1 MSQNET
7 SGTVAVDNQKI
18 KTKQMVLIALM
29 TAVTCV
35 LGPLSIPLPFSPVP
49 ISLTNFA
56 IFLAIFVLGM
66 KNGTISFIIYLLLGA
81 VGVPV
86 FSSFRGGLQVLAGPT
101 GGYLIGFIFLALI
114 MGFALDHFDRKL
126 GSYNHWNDHRNGC
139 MLCIRNSLA
148 CKTFKPL
155 LQRRP
160 YDGCYPIP
168 SWRCSQNHHRSNRR
182 TKTLRCYTEDKIIE
196 LFTERN
202 IQTNLHGFLFGCF
215 SFYRRLK
222 YYML

>member
-7 SGTVAVDNQKI
+7 SGTVAVDNQQI
-18 KTKQMVLIALM
+18 RTKQMVLIALM

-66 KNGTISFIIYLLLGA
+66 KSGTISFIIYLLLGA
-81 VGVPV
+81 IGVPV

-114 MGFALDHFDRKL
+114 MGFALEHFDRKL
-126 GSYNHWNDHRNGC
+126 VPTIIGMIIGMAVCYAFGTVW
-139 MLCIRNSLA
+139 LAKLLSLS
-148 CKTFKPL
+148 FKEGL
-155 LQRRP
+155 MMGVIP
-160 YDGCYPIP
+160 YLAGDAA
-168 SWRCSQNHHRSNRR
+168 
-182 TKTLRCYTEDKIIE
+182 KIIIAAIVGPK
-196 LFTERN
+196 LYGATQKIR
-202 IQTNLHGFLFGCF
+202 
-215 SFYRRLK
+215 
-222 YYML
+222 

>member
-18 KTKQMVLIALM
+18 RTKQMVLIALM

-86 FSSFRGGLQVLAGPT
+86 FSSFRGGFQVLAGPT

-126 GSYNHWNDHRNGC
+126 VPTIIGMIIGMAVGWKVVRG
-139 MLCIRNSLA
+139 RR
-148 CKTFKPL
+148 L
-155 LQRRP
+155 LQSSGR
-160 YDGCYPIP
+160 
-168 SWRCSQNHHRSNRR
+168 
-182 TKTLRCYTEDKIIE
+182 
-196 LFTERN
+196 
-202 IQTNLHGFLFGCF
+202 
-215 SFYRRLK
+215 
-222 YYML
+222 

>member
-18 KTKQMVLIALM
+18 RTKQMVLIALM

-66 KNGTISFIIYLLLGA
+66 KSGTISFIIYLLLGA

-86 FSSFRGGLQVLAGPT
+86 FSSFRGGFQVLAGPT

-126 GSYNHWNDHRNGC
+126 VPTIIGMIIGMAVCYAFGTVW
-139 MLCIRNSLA
+139 LAKLLSLS
-148 CKTFKPL
+148 FKEGL
-155 LQRRP
+155 MMGVIP
-160 YDGCYPIP
+160 YLAGDAA
-168 SWRCSQNHHRSNRR
+168 
-182 TKTLRCYTEDKIIE
+182 KIIIAAIVGPK
-196 LFTERN
+196 LYGATQKMR
-202 IQTNLHGFLFGCF
+202 
-215 SFYRRLK
+215 
-222 YYML
+222 

>member
-18 KTKQMVLIALM
+18 RTKQMVLIALM

-126 GSYNHWNDHRNGC
+126 VPTIIGMSIGMVVCYAFGTVW
-139 MLCIRNSLA
+139 LAKLLSLS
-148 CKTFKPL
+148 FKEGL
-155 LQRRP
+155 MMGVIP
-160 YDGCYPIP
+160 YLAGDAA
-168 SWRCSQNHHRSNRR
+168 
-182 TKTLRCYTEDKIIE
+182 KIIIAAIVGPK
-196 LFTERN
+196 LYGATQKIR
-202 IQTNLHGFLFGCF
+202 
-215 SFYRRLK
+215 
-222 YYML
+222 

>member
-18 KTKQMVLIALM
+18 RTKQMVLIALM

-35 LGPLSIPLPFSPVP
+35 LRPLSIPLPFSPVP

-66 KNGTISFIIYLLLGA
+66 KSGTISFIIYLLLGA

-86 FSSFRGGLQVLAGPT
+86 FSSFRGGFQVLAGPT

-126 GSYNHWNDHRNGC
+126 VPTIIGMIIGMAVCYAFGTVW
-139 MLCIRNSLA
+139 LAKLLSLS
-148 CKTFKPL
+148 FKEGL
-155 LQRRP
+155 MMGVIP
-160 YDGCYPIP
+160 YLAGDAA
-168 SWRCSQNHHRSNRR
+168 
-182 TKTLRCYTEDKIIE
+182 KIIIAAIVGPK
-196 LFTERN
+196 LYGATQKIR
-202 IQTNLHGFLFGCF
+202 
-215 SFYRRLK
+215 
-222 YYML
+222 

>member
-18 KTKQMVLIALM
+18 RTKQMVLIALM

-66 KNGTISFIIYLLLGA
+66 KSGTISFIIYLLLGA
-81 VGVPV
+81 IGVPV

-126 GSYNHWNDHRNGC
+126 VPTIIGMIIGMAVCYAFGTVW
-139 MLCIRNSLA
+139 LAKLLSLS
-148 CKTFKPL
+148 FKEGL
-155 LQRRP
+155 MMGVIP
-160 YDGCYPIP
+160 YLAGDAA
-168 SWRCSQNHHRSNRR
+168 
-182 TKTLRCYTEDKIIE
+182 KIIIAAIVGPI
-196 LFTERN
+196 LYGATQKIR
-202 IQTNLHGFLFGCF
+202 
-215 SFYRRLK
+215 
-222 YYML
+222 

>member
-18 KTKQMVLIALM
+18 RTKQMVLIALM

-126 GSYNHWNDHRNGC
+126 VPTIIGMIIGMAVCYAFGTVW
-139 MLCIRNSLA
+139 LAKLLSLS
-148 CKTFKPL
+148 FKEGL
-155 LQRRP
+155 MMGVIP
-160 YDGCYPIP
+160 YLPGDVA
-168 SWRCSQNHHRSNRR
+168 
-182 TKTLRCYTEDKIIE
+182 KIIIAAIVGPK
-196 LFTERN
+196 LYGATQKIR
-202 IQTNLHGFLFGCF
+202 
-215 SFYRRLK
+215 
-222 YYML
+222 

>member
-86 FSSFRGGLQVLAGPT
+86 FSSFRGGLQVL
-101 GGYLIGFIFLALI
+101 IGFIFLALI

-126 GSYNHWNDHRNGC
+126 VPTIIGMIIG
-139 MLCIRNSLA
+139 MA
-148 CKTFKPL
+148 V
-155 LQRRP
+155 
-160 YDGCYPIP
+160 
-168 SWRCSQNHHRSNRR
+168 
-182 TKTLRCYTEDKIIE
+182 CYTFGTVWLAKLLSLSFKEGLMMGVIPYLAGDVAKIIIAAIVGPK
-196 LFTERN
+196 LYGATQKIR
-202 IQTNLHGFLFGCF
+202 
-215 SFYRRLK
+215 
-222 YYML
+222 

>member
-18 KTKQMVLIALM
+18 RTKQMVLIALM

-126 GSYNHWNDHRNGC
+126 VPTIIGMIIG
-139 MLCIRNSLA
+139 MVV
-148 CKTFKPL
+148 
-155 LQRRP
+155 
-160 YDGCYPIP
+160 
-168 SWRCSQNHHRSNRR
+168 
-182 TKTLRCYTEDKIIE
+182 CYTFGTVWLAKLLSLSFKEGLMMGVIPYLAGDVAKIIIAAIVGPK
-196 LFTERN
+196 LYGVTQKIR
-202 IQTNLHGFLFGCF
+202 
-215 SFYRRLK
+215 
-222 YYML
+222 

>member
-18 KTKQMVLIALM
+18 RTKQMVLIALM

-66 KNGTISFIIYLLLGA
+66 KSGTISFIIYLLLGA

-86 FSSFRGGLQVLAGPT
+86 FSSFRGGFQVLAGAT

-126 GSYNHWNDHRNGC
+126 VPTIIGMIIGMAVCYAFGTVW
-139 MLCIRNSLA
+139 LAKLLSLS
-148 CKTFKPL
+148 FKEGL
-155 LQRRP
+155 MMGVIP
-160 YDGCYPIP
+160 YLAGDAA
-168 SWRCSQNHHRSNRR
+168 
-182 TKTLRCYTEDKIIE
+182 KIIIAAIVGPK
-196 LFTERN
+196 LYGATQKIR
-202 IQTNLHGFLFGCF
+202 
-215 SFYRRLK
+215 
-222 YYML
+222 

>member
-7 SGTVAVDNQKI
+7 SGPVAVDNQKI
-18 KTKQMVLIALM
+18 RTKQMVLIALM

-66 KNGTISFIIYLLLGA
+66 KSGTISFIIYLLLGA
-81 VGVPV
+81 IGVPV

-126 GSYNHWNDHRNGC
+126 VPTIIGMIIGMAVCYAFGTVW
-139 MLCIRNSLA
+139 LAKLLSLS
-148 CKTFKPL
+148 FKEGL
-155 LQRRP
+155 MMGVIP
-160 YDGCYPIP
+160 YLAGDAA
-168 SWRCSQNHHRSNRR
+168 
-182 TKTLRCYTEDKIIE
+182 KIIIAAIVGPK
-196 LFTERN
+196 LYGATQKIR
-202 IQTNLHGFLFGCF
+202 
-215 SFYRRLK
+215 
-222 YYML
+222 

>member
-56 IFLAIFVLGM
+56 IFLAIFILGM

-126 GSYNHWNDHRNGC
+126 VPTIIGMIIGMVVCYAFGTVW
-139 MLCIRNSLA
+139 LAKLLSLS
-148 CKTFKPL
+148 FKEGL
-155 LQRRP
+155 MMGVIP
-160 YDGCYPIP
+160 YLPGDAA
-168 SWRCSQNHHRSNRR
+168 
-182 TKTLRCYTEDKIIE
+182 KIIIAAIVGPK
-196 LFTERN
+196 LYGATQKNR
-202 IQTNLHGFLFGCF
+202 
-215 SFYRRLK
+215 
-222 YYML
+222 

>member
-18 KTKQMVLIALM
+18 RTKQMVLIALM
-29 TAVTCV
+29 TAITCV

-56 IFLAIFVLGM
+56 IFLAIFILGM

-126 GSYNHWNDHRNGC
+126 VPTIIGMIIGMAVCYAFGTVW
-139 MLCIRNSLA
+139 LAKLLSLS
-148 CKTFKPL
+148 FKEGL
-155 LQRRP
+155 MMGVIP
-160 YDGCYPIP
+160 YLPGDAA
-168 SWRCSQNHHRSNRR
+168 
-182 TKTLRCYTEDKIIE
+182 KIIIAAIVGPK
-196 LFTERN
+196 LYGATQKIR
-202 IQTNLHGFLFGCF
+202 
-215 SFYRRLK
+215 
-222 YYML
+222 

>member
-7 SGTVAVDNQKI
+7 SGAVAVDNQKI

-126 GSYNHWNDHRNGC
+126 VPTIIGMIIGMVVCYAFGTVW
-139 MLCIRNSLA
+139 LAKLLSLS
-148 CKTFKPL
+148 FKEGL
-155 LQRRP
+155 MMGVIP
-160 YDGCYPIP
+160 YLAGDAA
-168 SWRCSQNHHRSNRR
+168 
-182 TKTLRCYTEDKIIE
+182 KIIIAAIVGPK
-196 LFTERN
+196 LYGATQKIR
-202 IQTNLHGFLFGCF
+202 
-215 SFYRRLK
+215 
-222 YYML
+222 

>member
-18 KTKQMVLIALM
+18 RTKQMVLIALM

-126 GSYNHWNDHRNGC
+126 VPTIIGMSIGMVVCYAFGTVW
-139 MLCIRNSLA
+139 LAKLLSLS
-148 CKTFKPL
+148 FKEGL
-155 LQRRP
+155 MMGVIP
-160 YDGCYPIP
+160 YLPGDAA
-168 SWRCSQNHHRSNRR
+168 
-182 TKTLRCYTEDKIIE
+182 KIIIAAIVGPK
-196 LFTERN
+196 LYGATQKIR
-202 IQTNLHGFLFGCF
+202 
-215 SFYRRLK
+215 
-222 YYML
+222 

>member
-66 KNGTISFIIYLLLGA
+66 KSGTISFIIYLLLGA
-81 VGVPV
+81 IGVPV
-86 FSSFRGGLQVLAGPT
+86 FSSFRGGLQVLAGAT

-126 GSYNHWNDHRNGC
+126 VPTIIGMIIGMAVCYAFGTVW
-139 MLCIRNSLA
+139 LAKLLSLS
-148 CKTFKPL
+148 FKEGL
-155 LQRRP
+155 MMGVIP
-160 YDGCYPIP
+160 YLAGDVA
-168 SWRCSQNHHRSNRR
+168 
-182 TKTLRCYTEDKIIE
+182 KIIIAAIVGPK
-196 LFTERN
+196 LYGATQKIR
-202 IQTNLHGFLFGCF
+202 
-215 SFYRRLK
+215 
-222 YYML
+222 

>member
-18 KTKQMVLIALM
+18 RTKQMVLIALM

-66 KNGTISFIIYLLLGA
+66 KSGTISFIIYLLLGA

-126 GSYNHWNDHRNGC
+126 LPTIIGMIIGMVVCYAFGTVW
-139 MLCIRNSLA
+139 LAKLLSLS
-148 CKTFKPL
+148 FKEGL
-155 LQRRP
+155 MMGVIP
-160 YDGCYPIP
+160 YLPGDAA
-168 SWRCSQNHHRSNRR
+168 
-182 TKTLRCYTEDKIIE
+182 KIIIAAIVGPK
-196 LFTERN
+196 LYGATQKIR
-202 IQTNLHGFLFGCF
+202 
-215 SFYRRLK
+215 
-222 YYML
+222 

>member
-101 GGYLIGFIFLALI
+101 GGYLIVFIFLALI

-126 GSYNHWNDHRNGC
+126 LPTIIGMIIGMVVCYAFGTVW
-139 MLCIRNSLA
+139 LAKLLSLS
-148 CKTFKPL
+148 FKEGL
-155 LQRRP
+155 MMGVIP
-160 YDGCYPIP
+160 YLPGDAA
-168 SWRCSQNHHRSNRR
+168 
-182 TKTLRCYTEDKIIE
+182 KIIIAAIVGPK
-196 LFTERN
+196 LYGATQKIR
-202 IQTNLHGFLFGCF
+202 
-215 SFYRRLK
+215 
-222 YYML
+222 

>member
-18 KTKQMVLIALM
+18 RTKQMVLIALM

-86 FSSFRGGLQVLAGPT
+86 FSSFRGGFQVLAGPT
-101 GGYLIGFIFLALI
+101 GGYLIGFILLALI

-126 GSYNHWNDHRNGC
+126 VPTIIGMIIGMAVCYAFGTVW
-139 MLCIRNSLA
+139 LAKLLSLS
-148 CKTFKPL
+148 FKEGL
-155 LQRRP
+155 MMGVIP
-160 YDGCYPIP
+160 YLAGDAA
-168 SWRCSQNHHRSNRR
+168 
-182 TKTLRCYTEDKIIE
+182 KII
-196 LFTERN
+196 
-202 IQTNLHGFLFGCF
+202 IAAIVGP
-215 SFYRRLK
+215 RLYGATQK
-222 YYML
+222 IR

>member
-18 KTKQMVLIALM
+18 RTKQMVLIALM

-66 KNGTISFIIYLLLGA
+66 KSGTISFIIYLLLGA

-86 FSSFRGGLQVLAGPT
+86 FSSFRGGFQVLAGPT

-126 GSYNHWNDHRNGC
+126 VPTIIGMIIGMAVCYAFGTVW
-139 MLCIRNSLA
+139 LAKLLSLS
-148 CKTFKPL
+148 FKEGL
-155 LQRRP
+155 MMGVIP
-160 YDGCYPIP
+160 YLPGDAA
-168 SWRCSQNHHRSNRR
+168 
-182 TKTLRCYTEDKIIE
+182 KIIIAAIVE
-196 LFTERN
+196 PKLYGATQKIR
-202 IQTNLHGFLFGCF
+202 
-215 SFYRRLK
+215 
-222 YYML
+222 

>member
-18 KTKQMVLIALM
+18 RTKQMVLIALM

-66 KNGTISFIIYLLLGA
+66 KSGTISFIIYLLLGA

-86 FSSFRGGLQVLAGPT
+86 FSSFRGGFPVLAGPT

-126 GSYNHWNDHRNGC
+126 VPTIIGMIIGMAVCYAFGTVW
-139 MLCIRNSLA
+139 LAKLLSLS
-148 CKTFKPL
+148 FKEGL
-155 LQRRP
+155 MMGVIP
-160 YDGCYPIP
+160 YLPGDAA
-168 SWRCSQNHHRSNRR
+168 
-182 TKTLRCYTEDKIIE
+182 KIIIAAIVGPK
-196 LFTERN
+196 LYGATQKIR
-202 IQTNLHGFLFGCF
+202 
-215 SFYRRLK
+215 
-222 YYML
+222 

>member
-66 KNGTISFIIYLLLGA
+66 KSGTISFIIYLLLGA
-81 VGVPV
+81 IGVPV

-114 MGFALDHFDRKL
+114 MGFALEHFDRKL
-126 GSYNHWNDHRNGC
+126 VP
-139 MLCIRNSLA
+139 
-148 CKTFKPL
+148 T
-155 LQRRP
+155 
-160 YDGCYPIP
+160 
-168 SWRCSQNHHRSNRR
+168 
-182 TKTLRCYTEDKIIE
+182 IIGM
-196 LFTERN
+196 
-202 IQTNLHGFLFGCF
+202 II
-215 SFYRRLK
+215 
-222 YYML
+222 

>member
-18 KTKQMVLIALM
+18 RTKQMVLIALM

-66 KNGTISFIIYLLLGA
+66 KNGTISFIIYLLLGT

-86 FSSFRGGLQVLAGPT
+86 FSSFRGGFQVLAGPT

-126 GSYNHWNDHRNGC
+126 VPTIIGMIIGMAVCYAFGTVW
-139 MLCIRNSLA
+139 LAKLLSLS
-148 CKTFKPL
+148 FKEGL
-155 LQRRP
+155 MMGVIP
-160 YDGCYPIP
+160 YLPGDAA
-168 SWRCSQNHHRSNRR
+168 
-182 TKTLRCYTEDKIIE
+182 KIIIAAIVGPK
-196 LFTERN
+196 LYGATQKIR
-202 IQTNLHGFLFGCF
+202 
-215 SFYRRLK
+215 
-222 YYML
+222 

>member
-126 GSYNHWNDHRNGC
+126 VPTIIGMIIGMAICYIFGTAW
-139 MLCIRNSLA
+139 LA
-148 CKTFKPL
+148 GQLGMSFVAAL
-155 LQRRP
+155 GIGVIP
-160 YDGCYPIP
+160 YLPGD
-168 SWRCSQNHHRSNRR
+168 
-182 TKTLRCYTEDKIIE
+182 TAKIIIAIIAGPQIRKAVSR
-196 LFTERN
+196 F
-202 IQTNLHGFLFGCF
+202 
-215 SFYRRLK
+215 
-222 YYML
+222 M

>member
-18 KTKQMVLIALM
+18 RTKQMVLIALM

-86 FSSFRGGLQVLAGPT
+86 VSSFRGGLQVLAGPT

-126 GSYNHWNDHRNGC
+126 VPTIIGMIIGMAVCYAFGTVW
-139 MLCIRNSLA
+139 LAKLLSLS
-148 CKTFKPL
+148 FKEGL
-155 LQRRP
+155 MMGVIP
-160 YDGCYPIP
+160 YLAGDVA
-168 SWRCSQNHHRSNRR
+168 
-182 TKTLRCYTEDKIIE
+182 KIIIAAIVGPK
-196 LFTERN
+196 LYGATQKIR
-202 IQTNLHGFLFGCF
+202 
-215 SFYRRLK
+215 
-222 YYML
+222 

>member
-18 KTKQMVLIALM
+18 RTKQMVLTALM

-66 KNGTISFIIYLLLGA
+66 KSGTISFIIYLLLGA
-81 VGVPV
+81 IGVPV

-126 GSYNHWNDHRNGC
+126 VPTIIGMIIGMAVCYAFGTVW
-139 MLCIRNSLA
+139 LAKLLSLS
-148 CKTFKPL
+148 FKEGL
-155 LQRRP
+155 MMGVIP
-160 YDGCYPIP
+160 YLPGDAA
-168 SWRCSQNHHRSNRR
+168 
-182 TKTLRCYTEDKIIE
+182 KIIIAAIVGPK
-196 LFTERN
+196 LYGATQKIR
-202 IQTNLHGFLFGCF
+202 
-215 SFYRRLK
+215 
-222 YYML
+222 

>member
-18 KTKQMVLIALM
+18 RTKQMVLIALM

-66 KNGTISFIIYLLLGA
+66 KSGTISFIIYLLLGA

-86 FSSFRGGLQVLAGPT
+86 FSSFRGGFQVLAGPT

-114 MGFALDHFDRKL
+114 MGFALYHFDRKL
-126 GSYNHWNDHRNGC
+126 VPTIIGMIIGMAVCYAFGTVW
-139 MLCIRNSLA
+139 LAKLLSLS
-148 CKTFKPL
+148 FKEGL
-155 LQRRP
+155 MMGVIP
-160 YDGCYPIP
+160 YLAGDAA
-168 SWRCSQNHHRSNRR
+168 
-182 TKTLRCYTEDKIIE
+182 KIIIAAIVGPK
-196 LFTERN
+196 LYGATQKIR
-202 IQTNLHGFLFGCF
+202 
-215 SFYRRLK
+215 
-222 YYML
+222 

>member
-18 KTKQMVLIALM
+18 RTKQMVLIALM

-114 MGFALDHFDRKL
+114 MGFALDHFERKL
-126 GSYNHWNDHRNGC
+126 VPTIIGMIIGMAVCYAFGTVW
-139 MLCIRNSLA
+139 LAKLLSLS
-148 CKTFKPL
+148 FKEGL
-155 LQRRP
+155 MMGVIP
-160 YDGCYPIP
+160 YLPGDAA
-168 SWRCSQNHHRSNRR
+168 
-182 TKTLRCYTEDKIIE
+182 KIIIAAIVGPK
-196 LFTERN
+196 LYGATKKIR
-202 IQTNLHGFLFGCF
+202 
-215 SFYRRLK
+215 
-222 YYML
+222 

>member
-101 GGYLIGFIFLALI
+101 GGYLIGFIVLALI

-126 GSYNHWNDHRNGC
+126 LPTIIGMIIGMVVCYAFGTVW
-139 MLCIRNSLA
+139 LAKLLSLS
-148 CKTFKPL
+148 FKEGL
-155 LQRRP
+155 MMGVIP
-160 YDGCYPIP
+160 YLPGDAA
-168 SWRCSQNHHRSNRR
+168 
-182 TKTLRCYTEDKIIE
+182 KIIIAAIVGPK
-196 LFTERN
+196 LYGATQKIR
-202 IQTNLHGFLFGCF
+202 
-215 SFYRRLK
+215 
-222 YYML
+222 

>member
-29 TAVTCV
+29 TSVTCV

-66 KNGTISFIIYLLLGA
+66 KSGTISFIIYLLLGA

-86 FSSFRGGLQVLAGPT
+86 FSSFRGGFQVLAGPT

-126 GSYNHWNDHRNGC
+126 VPTIIGMIIGMAVCYAFGTVW
-139 MLCIRNSLA
+139 LAKLLSLS
-148 CKTFKPL
+148 FKEGL
-155 LQRRP
+155 MMGVIP
-160 YDGCYPIP
+160 YLPGDAA
-168 SWRCSQNHHRSNRR
+168 
-182 TKTLRCYTEDKIIE
+182 KIIIAAIVGPK
-196 LFTERN
+196 LYGATQKIR
-202 IQTNLHGFLFGCF
+202 
-215 SFYRRLK
+215 
-222 YYML
+222 

>member
-18 KTKQMVLIALM
+18 RTKQMVLIALM

-49 ISLTNFA
+49 ISLTKFA

-66 KNGTISFIIYLLLGA
+66 KSGTISFIIYLLLGA

-86 FSSFRGGLQVLAGPT
+86 FSSFRGGFQVLAGPT

-114 MGFALDHFDRKL
+114 MGFALEHFDRKL
-126 GSYNHWNDHRNGC
+126 VPTIIGMIIGMAVCYAFGTVW
-139 MLCIRNSLA
+139 LAKLLSLS
-148 CKTFKPL
+148 FKEGL
-155 LQRRP
+155 MMGVIP
-160 YDGCYPIP
+160 YLPGDAA
-168 SWRCSQNHHRSNRR
+168 
-182 TKTLRCYTEDKIIE
+182 KIIIAAIVGPK
-196 LFTERN
+196 LYGATQKIR
-202 IQTNLHGFLFGCF
+202 
-215 SFYRRLK
+215 
-222 YYML
+222 

>member
-18 KTKQMVLIALM
+18 RTKQMVLIALM

-66 KNGTISFIIYLLLGA
+66 KSGTISFIIYLLLGA

-86 FSSFRGGLQVLAGPT
+86 FSSFRGGFQVLAGPT
-101 GGYLIGFIFLALI
+101 GGYLIGFIPMAVIAGIVIDKCMKKWYFCLLAMIAGTWVCYLFGTAWLAFQANMTFKAALAAGVIPFIIEDLIKMVLALLI
-114 MGFALDHFDRKL
+114 GPQIHKQLVKAQLVD
-126 GSYNHWNDHRNGC
+126 
-139 MLCIRNSLA
+139 
-148 CKTFKPL
+148 
-155 LQRRP
+155 
-160 YDGCYPIP
+160 
-168 SWRCSQNHHRSNRR
+168 
-182 TKTLRCYTEDKIIE
+182 
-196 LFTERN
+196 
-202 IQTNLHGFLFGCF
+202 
-215 SFYRRLK
+215 
-222 YYML
+222 